1 MAQYHTLNVK
11 LSNWQLNKLK
21 SEIKNGTKVNSNL
34 SSNLIENSN
43 DETNFSHKVLLAD
56 TQVLKICKAFA
67 NGSWTNIK
75 F

>member
-1 MAQYHTLNVK
+1 MAQYNTLNVK

-34 SSNLIENSN
+34 SSNLTENSN
-43 DETNFSHKVLLAD
+43 DETNFCHKVLLAD
-56 TQVLKICKAFA
+56 MQVLKICKAFA